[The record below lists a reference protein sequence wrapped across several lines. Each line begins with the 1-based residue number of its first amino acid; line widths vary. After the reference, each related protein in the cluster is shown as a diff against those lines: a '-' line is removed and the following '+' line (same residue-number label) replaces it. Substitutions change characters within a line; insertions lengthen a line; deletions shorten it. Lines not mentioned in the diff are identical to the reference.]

1 MLLVVGFFVAPFSAW
16 AGCDN
21 HLVSSSSD
29 PFVKLHHLDALIVGR
44 SSNSLQD
51 DRGGSPLDRSE
62 APRRTPCSGPSCSK
76 SIPLP
81 VSTVSPGPEGRD
93 RWGATNSI
101 VAVDITSVHNR
112 ASDEPK
118 LSPTG
123 ESSSIFHP
131 PRV

>member
-1 MLLVVGFFVAPFSAW
+1 MLLLVSVVASPSFAR

-21 HLVSSSSD
+21 HLISSSSD
-29 PFVKLHHLDALIVGR
+29 KSVNLLYLDSLILAR
-44 SSNSLQD
+44 SSISLQG
-51 DRGGSPLDRSE
+51 DRDRSPLDRSD
-62 APRRTPCSGPSCSK
+62 APRRPSCSGPSCSN
-76 SIPLP
+76 SVPLP
-81 VSTVSPGPEGRD
+81 VSTVSPRPEGRD
-93 RWGATNSI
+93 HWGTMGTI
-101 VAVDITSVHNR
+101 VAVDTTSVHDR